1 MDQDQPQ
8 QPAKPKAPRATTS
21 TKNRANS
28 PEPYRSHS
36 TEISIEDF
44 LHEFWQHA
52 MNVAEH
58 HEDDFKHQAL
68 PLARIKKVAKMDP
81 EVQNTMISSEV
92 TILFEKACQI
102 FIQELTARAHL
113 VSMSAKRRTISRADV
128 AQAVSRSDM
137 FDFLIDIVPR
147 TERPTAS
154 TSHTPATPAST
165 ASGSGTRSRPSR
177 TRRASQRESP
187 VEEDEEEEQE
197 DGEGFEEELNGGG
210 KRRRRED
217 DRQEGENGDA
227 GLQGGQQGGNVG
239 GMDMSAAAAAGVGG
253 YYLPGM
259 GDPTNPFPPAP
270 LGWPAGAFDYPGA
283 QGPIDPSLPAFFPP
297 GPVDPSTG
305 LLQPPPHPQHVPHP
319 HLDPQLQQQHQQQH
333 QQ

>member
-1 MDQDQPQ
+1 
-8 QPAKPKAPRATTS
+8 
-21 TKNRANS
+21 
-28 PEPYRSHS
+28 
-36 TEISIEDF
+36 
-44 LHEFWQHA
+44 

-154 TSHTPATPAST
+154 TSHTSATPAPT

-177 TRRASQRESP
+177 TRRRASQRESP
-187 VEEDEEEEQE
+187 VEEDEDEEQD
-197 DGEGFEEELNGGG
+197 DGEGFEGEKMNGGGG
-210 KRRRRED
+210 KRRRREESG
-217 DRQEGENGDA
+217 REAENGET
-227 GLQGGQQGGNVG
+227 GLQGGERGGSATG
-239 GMDMSAAAAAGVGG
+239 LDMNAAAGAGVGG

-259 GDPTNPFPPAP
+259 GDPANSFPPGS

-305 LLQPPPHPQHVPHP
+305 LLQPPPHPDHVQHA
-319 HLDPQLQQQHQQQH
+319 HLDPQVQHEHHQH
-333 QQ
+333 PQ

>member
-1 MDQDQPQ
+1 MDQDQPD
-8 QPAKPKAPRATTS
+8 QPAKPKTQRATTS

-28 PEPYRSHS
+28 PPPYRSHS
-36 TEISIEDF
+36 AEISIDD
-44 LHEFWQHA
+44 LFWQHA

-113 VSMSAKRRTISRADV
+113 VSLSAKRRTISRADV

-147 TERPTAS
+147 TERPSAS
-154 TSHTPATPAST
+154 ISHTPSAAPS
-165 ASGSGTRSRPSR
+165 ASGSGTRSRSLR
-177 TRRASQRESP
+177 TRRHSQRESP
-187 VEEDEEEEQE
+187 AVEEDEEE
-197 DGEGFEEELNGGG
+197 NGGG
-210 KRRRRED
+210 EEGLEAEEMDEDVAKRRRREESG
-217 DRQEGENGDA
+217 QEDGGEQA
-227 GLQGGQQGGNVG
+227 GIRDGQPRGNAGGL
-239 GMDMSAAAAAGVGG
+239 DMSAAAAAGVGG
-253 YYLPGM
+253 YFLAGM
-259 GDPTNPFPPAP
+259 GDPTNPFPPGP

-283 QGPIDPSLPAFFPP
+283 PGPIDPSLPAFFPP

-305 LLQPPPHPQHVPHP
+305 LLQPPPQYRHPRHHP
-319 HLDPQLQQQHQQQH
+319 HLDPQLQGHHQHQQR
-333 QQ
+333 